1 MGQDTGK
8 RGIASVGGYLP
19 CSVSTGLLHP
29 RDCSSLALVGVMRDT
44 AQRRDGMKMH

>member
-19 CSVSTGLLHP
+19 LL
-29 RDCSSLALVGVMRDT
+29 SFLALVGVIRDT
-44 AQRRDGMKMH
+44 AQRRDGMKMR